1 MAEIPEKELATFLD
15 MIIYKETGFY
25 NQPILDIHTFKADLK
40 PFNIHNAFKY
50 TLAFDTKPTFIKKDI
65 HRASNDII

>member
-1 MAEIPEKELATFLD
+1 MAEIPEKDHISGHDHLQR
-15 MIIYKETGFY
+15 
-25 NQPILDIHTFKADLK
+25 NRILQSTNPWHSHSFKADLK